1 MYGPVSSGKCT
12 SWWEGVTDE
21 GLHAKENIQRGFSCL
36 SPVQVLAVDPDNW
49 ENGTVVYSIS
59 PENPF
64 YTINSSTGKIRTSG
78 VTLDRESSNARDA
91 ALMRTIIIS
100 AVDRE

>member
-1 MYGPVSSGKCT
+1 MFKKY
-12 SWWEGVTDE
+12 
-21 GLHAKENIQRGFSCL
+21 ISCL
-36 SPVQVLAVDPDNW
+36 FPVQVLAVDPDNR

-78 VTLDRESSNARDA
+78 LTLDRESSDPKDA
-91 ALMRTIIIS
+91 VLMRTIIIS

>member
-1 MYGPVSSGKCT
+1 M
-12 SWWEGVTDE
+12 
-21 GLHAKENIQRGFSCL
+21 
-36 SPVQVLAVDPDNW
+36 DPDNG

-78 VTLDRESSNARDA
+78 VTLDRESSNPRDVV
-91 ALMRTIIIS
+91 LMRAIIVS
-100 AVDRE
+100 AVDRECVFVCVCVCVLYVAIK